1 MSARYIGRGAYA
13 VPVGCALIALATVL
27 WMSNRASGD
36 GVPSET
42 TLEVP
47 EGVSE
52 EVAEALVSSAASS
65 SSLATF
71 LDDLGESEEGDRA
84 VRVLAWSEARDL
96 PVAAEEVLRAYREKG
111 SVTLMSSGYLDLA
124 GNVWA
129 ALLRHGSGAV
139 DIMTVSTADGASSEV
154 RIARLE
160 PGGL

>member
-36 GVPSET
+36 DVPSET

-47 EGVSE
+47 EGISG
-52 EVAEALVSSAASS
+52 EVAEALTSSAASP

-71 LDDLGESEEGDRA
+71 LDDLGEGEEGDGA
-84 VRVLAWSEARDL
+84 VRVLAWSEAHDL
-96 PVAAEEVLRAYREKG
+96 PAATEEVLRAYREKG